1 MFLIVVYPHRKVSCL
16 MKYSPLRRLS
26 VLSPSIG
33 QCPLIVISLSSS
45 DTDNNYYNIIMSS
58 VFRGWYPKNHLSLD
72 VDLNFTNNMSL
83 QSTRCL
89 CAFTIVIFRRCKYT
103 VSKSDCKRCTSHSLN
118 NILVQTN
125 YTINYLPYPT
135 TTHNQIP
142 DS

>member
-26 VLSPSIG
+26 VLPPSIG

-83 QSTRCL
+83 QSTIDVSAPSPSLSSAAVNTR
-89 CAFTIVIFRRCKYT
+89 FRNQT
-103 VSKSDCKRCTSHSLN
+103 ANDAPAIPSISIISSSKLITL
-118 NILVQTN
+118 
-125 YTINYLPYPT
+125 
-135 TTHNQIP
+135 
-142 DS
+142 